1 MTHWTCPTNERVRM
15 DTGTERIR
23 GIMLAVLPLAAIVV
37 GWEALAR
44 SGQLNLLFSS
54 PTSVAS
60 ALLDLMETTTKGGYP
75 VLLYH
80 TAFSLYALAI
90 SLVVAVVA
98 GVSLGAIA
106 GVRATLYRFIDPL
119 VTLVMPIPGIAWAP
133 IFLIW
138 FGFGL
143 PTIVAVGC
151 LVSFFPIFYNTA
163 AGVRSVDESLLRAAK
178 IMGADRRSIFLRVL
192 LPGAAAYIMTG
203 VKLGFAKGWR
213 TIIAVE
219 MIASSLWGL
228 GFMIFDARDYLQ
240 PSVIYGGIIVL
251 VIVYIFLEQVVVHQI
266 ERRTVMRWGMAREG
280 SL

>member
-1 MTHWTCPTNERVRM
+1 M

-60 ALLDLMETTTKGGYP
+60 ALRDLMETTTKGGYP

-178 IMGADRRSIFLRVL
+178 IMGADRRSIFFRVL

-251 VIVYIFLEQVVVHQI
+251 VIVYIFLEQVVVRQI

>member
-1 MTHWTCPTNERVRM
+1 MTPWTCPTNECVRM

-163 AGVRSVDESLLRAAK
+163 AGVWSVDESLLRAAK
-178 IMGADRRSIFLRVL
+178 IMGADRRSIFFRVL

-251 VIVYIFLEQVVVHQI
+251 VIVYIFLEQVVVRQI

>member
-1 MTHWTCPTNERVRM
+1 MTPWTCPTNERVRM

-251 VIVYIFLEQVVVHQI
+251 VIVYIFLEQVVVRQI

>member
-1 MTHWTCPTNERVRM
+1 M

-60 ALLDLMETTTKGGYP
+60 ALRDLMETTTKGGYP

-163 AGVRSVDESLLRAAK
+163 AGVRSVDESLLRAAR

>member
-1 MTHWTCPTNERVRM
+1 MTPWTCPTNERVRM

-60 ALLDLMETTTKGGYP
+60 ALRDLMETTTKGGYP

-106 GVRATLYRFIDPL
+106 GVRATLYRLIDPL

-240 PSVIYGGIIVL
+240 PLVIYGGIIVL

>member
-54 PTSVAS
+54 PTSVVS
-60 ALLDLMETTTKGGYP
+60 ALQDLMETTTKGGYP

-251 VIVYIFLEQVVVHQI
+251 VIVYIFLEQVVVRQI